1 MDKYIFNL
9 QEILLK
15 SNVLYF
21 IKFTNHNQFVN

>member
-21 IKFTNHNQFVN
+21 TKFTNHNQFVN